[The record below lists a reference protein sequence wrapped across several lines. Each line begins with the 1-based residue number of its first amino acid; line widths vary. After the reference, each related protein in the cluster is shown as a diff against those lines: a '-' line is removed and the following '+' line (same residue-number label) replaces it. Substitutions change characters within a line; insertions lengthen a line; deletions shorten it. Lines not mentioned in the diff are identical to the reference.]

1 VNERLSTWVED
12 GRRWAQTVPTQVA
25 LRSTAA
31 VAAVYLVLCAV
42 VVLIVGHNLAAGVD
56 QRIVSALSSMQ
67 TSHSVRPSSPRP
79 AQGEPGLGDLFG
91 GRYGTPLF
99 AWVFGPDG
107 SEQPQL
113 ERSNTPALPASARH
127 ATDPE
132 TISVGGADVRVTGG
146 PFLLQDPL
154 SGQIVNGWVVV
165 GQATTA
171 IAQARTSLL
180 TAEIVV
186 FPILVV
192 LVFFGALAVG
202 RRVAAPLERAR
213 LRQLEFTADASHEL
227 RTPLS
232 VIEAEATLALSRPRE
247 ADSYRAS
254 FVRVEVESKRLR
266 RLVDDLLWLARF
278 DAAPEPP
285 DAELVDLGVL
295 AGGAVERFRPVAE
308 RRAQRI
314 SGAVTG
320 PAAPMITAP
329 PDWLDR
335 LLGVL
340 LDNACRYSG
349 EAGEVRVSVATD
361 SNHVR
366 LSVEDS
372 GPGIPADQRAHVFDR
387 FHRASST
394 PGGAGLGL
402 AIGDAVVRATGGRW
416 TVGDSPAGGASM
428 TVIWPRAT
436 GERTARTGDERPATQ
451 PPTPPAPW
459 PAPVTDSKGSA
470 S

>member
-1 VNERLSTWVED
+1 VGNAVD
-12 GRRWAQTVPTQVA
+12 AGRRWAHSVPTLVA
-25 LRSTAA
+25 VRSTAA
-31 VAAVYLVLCAV
+31 VAAVYLVLSMV
-42 VVLIVGHNLAAGVD
+42 VVLIVGHNLTAGVD
-56 QRIVSALSSMQ
+56 QHVANALKSMQ
-67 TSHSVRPSSPRP
+67 QTGHAVDNTPSDGQPNFGDPLGRRYGAP
-79 AQGEPGLGDLFG
+79 LVVWVVNAQGEAAPYGRNAPFLPNLPVANRHVAGPDTISIGGTEVRVEGGPAALVSVNGSPLGD
-91 GRYGTPLF
+91 
-99 AWVFGPDG
+99 
-107 SEQPQL
+107 
-113 ERSNTPALPASARH
+113 
-127 ATDPE
+127 
-132 TISVGGADVRVTGG
+132 
-146 PFLLQDPL
+146 
-154 SGQIVNGWVVV
+154 GWVVV
-165 GQATTA
+165 GQSTA
-171 IAQARTSLL
+171 QVAQARDTIIL
-180 TAEIVV
+180 TEAVI
-186 FPILVV
+186 FPILLL

-308 RRAQRI
+308 RRSQRI

-349 EAGEVRVSVATD
+349 DAGEVRVSVATD

-372 GPGIPADQRAHVFDR
+372 GPGIPADQRAQVFDR

-436 GERTARTGDERPATQ
+436 GERTARTGDERPAAQ